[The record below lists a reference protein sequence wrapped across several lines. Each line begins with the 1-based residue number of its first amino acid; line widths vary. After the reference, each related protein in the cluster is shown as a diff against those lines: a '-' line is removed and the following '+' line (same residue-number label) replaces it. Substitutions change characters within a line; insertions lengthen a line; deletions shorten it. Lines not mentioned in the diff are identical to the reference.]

1 MIGETI
7 STRLPS
13 FDSSSDKIFL
23 IHLLIPSSPHFF
35 HIAAIRL
42 STPSTDINQRIENL
56 NSYFTYYV
64 YTNICRSLFER
75 HKLLFGF
82 LLTIRI
88 LQGDNLIDPTEWLF
102 LISGKSLSSINL
114 ANPAPDWIDGRMW
127 AEFTALATLPTF
139 AGLAQVNPYIPLQ
152 ILSSNTPS
160 HMPTSTS
167 KYTFS
172 THHRNPPSW
181 HRM

>member
-1 MIGETI
+1 M
-7 STRLPS
+7 
-13 FDSSSDKIFL
+13 
-23 IHLLIPSSPHFF
+23 
-35 HIAAIRL
+35 
-42 STPSTDINQRIENL
+42 
-56 NSYFTYYV
+56 

-102 LISGKSLSSINL
+102 LISGKALTSVTL

-139 AGLAQVNPYIPLQ
+139 AGLAQVNLYILLQPRPCSSLPLLQ
-152 ILSSNTPS
+152 LLLEHSLNIHTLL
-160 HMPTSTS
+160 
-167 KYTFS
+167 
-172 THHRNPPSW
+172 THSL
-181 HRM
+181 